1 MHNPKPAS
9 CPLCGAPASDL
20 SYLETYTDPGRLTY
34 DLWSCAA
41 CNAWHWNP
49 LQNPGSEWYE
59 HDERYAGRNEDPILE
74 PTENHKRTVALLPPG
89 RVLDVGCGVGNFLAH
104 AKKHGW
110 DCYGIDFDRDAI
122 ETGKRTFGLEHLY
135 VSDLRAFHDANPT
148 LRFDLIT
155 AFDVFEH
162 IDNHEEF
169 ITLIHSMLVPH
180 GHIAMTMPYRKRAL
194 WLMPGDVPPRHL
206 TRWDR
211 ASLSAYLARHRFR
224 VMRIERQSEGI
235 KPILL
240 KMRFR
245 YGMRFTTGLV
255 GKLKSSVK
263 PKDGSAPTGSA
274 RLKVQLALT
283 LARMKDIVLFG
294 VPALM
299 VFLWMLP
306 TPQRYITLFVVAK
319 RCDDRL

>member
-1 MHNPKPAS
+1 MHASTPAS
-9 CPLCGAPASDL
+9 CALCHAPGDAL

-34 DLWSCAA
+34 DLWSCKA
-41 CNAWHWNP
+41 CGAWFWNP
-49 LQNPGSEWYE
+49 MKNPGSEWYE

-74 PTENHKRTVALLPPG
+74 PTENHKRTVAMLPPG

-110 DCYGIDFDRDAI
+110 ECYGIDFDKDAI
-122 ETGKRTFGLEHLY
+122 EAGKRTFGLEHLS
-135 VSDLRAFHDANPT
+135 VSDLRAFHDAHPEMV
-148 LRFDLIT
+148 FDLIT

-169 ITLIHSMLVPH
+169 ITLIRSMLAPN

-211 ASLSAYLARHRFR
+211 SALSSFLARHHFK
-224 VMRIERQSEGI
+224 VTRIERQSEGI
-235 KPILL
+235 KPVLL

-263 PKDGSAPTGSA
+263 PKDGSAPVGMA
-274 RLKVQLALT
+274 KAKVQLALA
-283 LARMKDIVLFG
+283 LARTKDILLFG
-294 VPALM
+294 LPALL
-299 VFLWMLP
+299 VYLWMLP
-306 TPQRYITLFVVAK
+306 TARRYITLFVIAK
-319 RCDDRL
+319 RDDAQL